1 MISDEALLNISYNQK
16 GYNNRHIIR
25 IIVVY
30 FSSQDQAI
38 IKIYDSFFQG
48 ADFMV
53 LYDFYW
59 KFSNLIPFSTLWG

>member
-1 MISDEALLNISYNQK
+1 MISDEPLVNISYNQK
-16 GYNNRHIIR
+16 GYNNRYIIR

-53 LYDFYW
+53 LYDFY
-59 KFSNLIPFSTLWG
+59 